1 MAKRRGFTLI
11 ELLVVIAIIAL
22 LLSILTPALNTV
34 KERARRV
41 ICQSN
46 LHQWILAIS
55 AYSGANDNKLLETVG
70 YGGENINNRYPCEIY
85 LEAGSDPFNP
95 EMLNAEAL
103 IPYMEGFNPARLT
116 LEDVADIANGAG
128 ADDPRAENLLVKGAW
143 TCPANRGE
151 NVEFVISSLG
161 STYGGWFRLEYS
173 YYAHV
178 ERWTRQASHPRT
190 VTAEDLSPRRV
201 ILADQIYY
209 WGPGEGICLYN
220 HGLKGYSWDGRIT
233 DYVQLCDIEGP
244 PKITGVNRLFGD
256 GHVVWKDR
264 REFDIENM
272 HLNEADYPENNTHVT
287 GHGMNVGNFY

>member
-22 LLSILTPALNTV
+22 LLSILTPALNAV

-55 AYSGANDNKLLETVG
+55 AYSGANDNKLLETMG
-70 YGGENINNRYPCEIY
+70 YGGVNITNRYPCEIY
-85 LEAGSDPFNP
+85 LKAGYDPDHP
-95 EMLNAEAL
+95 EMCNAESF
-103 IPYMEGFNPARLT
+103 IPYLEGFNQGRLSQ
-116 LEDVADIANGAG
+116 EDVEQIASGAG
-128 ADDPRAENLLVKGAW
+128 SADPRAENLLVKGAW

-151 NVEFVISSLG
+151 NIDFVIG
-161 STYGGWFRLEYS
+161 SISGYGWFRLEYS

-178 ERWTRQASHPRT
+178 ERWPNQATYPRT
-190 VTAEDLSPRRV
+190 VTAEDLSPRKV
-201 ILADQIYY
+201 IMADQIYY
-209 WGPGEGICLYN
+209 YGPNGGICLYN
-220 HGLKGYSWDGRIT
+220 HGVKGYSWDGNPN
-233 DYVQLCDIEGP
+233 DYRQFCDDEDRP
-244 PKITGVNRLFGD
+244 PNISGVNRLFGD

-272 HLNEADYPENNTHVT
+272 HLNQAAYPENNTVVW
-287 GHGMNVGNFY
+287 GHGMNTGNFY